1 MALQLK
7 VGERVCYI
15 RLLLYFVLLV
25 YKCATGLS
33 RVVSSGNGNAIVRPG
48 RYVQAWS
55 AGAKIE
61 PANIKP
67 LRLQLREL

>member
-1 MALQLK
+1 MLHQIIIVL
-7 VGERVCYI
+7 
-15 RLLLYFVLLV
+15 VLLA

-33 RVVSSGNGNAIVRPG
+33 RVVSSGDGNAIIRPG
-48 RYVQAWS
+48 RYNVQAWS

-61 PANIKP
+61 PASIKP